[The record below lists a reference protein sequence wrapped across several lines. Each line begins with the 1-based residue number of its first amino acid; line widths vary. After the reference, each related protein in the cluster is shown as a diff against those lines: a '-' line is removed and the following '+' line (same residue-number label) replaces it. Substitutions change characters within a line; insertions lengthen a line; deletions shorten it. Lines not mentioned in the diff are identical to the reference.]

1 MKVTIEQFTERVA
14 LRVILTVVRSYGKK
28 KNLCIELSE
37 LPMASGGAK
46 ADRFIGNK
54 LPGKQQVNMSTITK
68 WNPFKA
74 PSSWDPFREMEE
86 MQNRLLTLFGRR
98 WPALRVQPD
107 EEFALME
114 WLPPVDIEED
124 NREYI
129 VKAELPGMKKEE
141 VKLKVEGGTLT
152 ISGERKA
159 EKEEKEKKYH
169 RLERSYGTFQRSF
182 TLPEGTQP
190 EKISAEFKD
199 GVLLVHLPKD
209 EKAKPKAIEVTVN

>member
-1 MKVTIEQFTERVA
+1 
-14 LRVILTVVRSYGKK
+14 
-28 KNLCIELSE
+28 
-37 LPMASGGAK
+37 
-46 ADRFIGNK
+46 
-54 LPGKQQVNMSTITK
+54 MSTITK
-68 WNPFKA
+68 WNPFKVS
-74 PSSWDPFREMEE
+74 PSWDPFREMEE
-86 MQNRLLTLFGRR
+86 MQNRFLTLFGRR
-98 WPALRVQPD
+98 WPMLRPQPD

-114 WLPPVDIEED
+114 WLPPVDIEEN
-124 NREYI
+124 NREYV

-159 EKEEKEKKYH
+159 EKEEKDKKYH

-182 TLPEGTQP
+182 TLPEGTLP

-209 EKAKPKAIEVTVN
+209 EKAKPRAIEVTVN

>member
-14 LRVILTVVRSYGKK
+14 LRVILTVVRSYGKE

-159 EKEEKEKKYH
+159 EKEEKDKKYH

-209 EKAKPKAIEVTVN
+209 EKAKPRAIEVTVN